1 MLDKINLKK
10 IMLKEEY
17 KQEVPPLKQK
27 MGELQQRFKQAKVP
41 VIVLFEGWG
50 ASGKGSLMSNVI
62 LTMDPRGFHVE
73 STTPPTLEERRHPY
87 LWRFWKKLPARG
99 TMGVFDRGWYQ
110 ELAFPSHALH
120 LEQKEL
126 RERLESVKIFERQL
140 HDDGY
145 LILKFFLHIGQ
156 REQKKRFDKLLSSK
170 DTAWRVSLNDLEQ
183 NRRYDEYYQIIDG
196 ILEETNTDYA
206 PWHVIGSE
214 DKYSALAEI
223 YHILVDGIGAAVE
236 ASREGKRSAP
246 KKAVPIVVSDH
257 FKLVEEPKLSEV
269 NLTKALNEEE
279 YRELLKKEQST
290 LKKLHNK
297 IYRKKI
303 PVVIA
308 YEGWDAAGKG
318 GNIRRVAE
326 ALDPR
331 GYEVVPIAAPT
342 ADELAHQHLWR
353 FWTKLPKDGHITIF
367 DRTWYGRLMVERI
380 ECFASEEQWKRAYQ
394 EINEFEEELERW
406 GAVIIKFWLH
416 FSKEEQLKRFELRQ
430 NTPEKQWKIT
440 DEDWRNREKWDQYV
454 TAVDE
459 MIAYTSTD
467 FAPWHIIESE
477 DKKFARIKA
486 LRTIINSIEGKL

>member
-1 MLDKINLKK
+1 M
-10 IMLKEEY
+10 
-17 KQEVPPLKQK
+17 K
-27 MGELQQRFKQAKVP
+27 MK
-41 VIVLFEGWG
+41 
-50 ASGKGSLMSNVI
+50 
-62 LTMDPRGFHVE
+62 
-73 STTPPTLEERRHPY
+73 
-87 LWRFWKKLPARG
+87 
-99 TMGVFDRGWYQ
+99 
-110 ELAFPSHALH
+110 
-120 LEQKEL
+120 
-126 RERLESVKIFERQL
+126 
-140 HDDGY
+140 
-145 LILKFFLHIGQ
+145 
-156 REQKKRFDKLLSSK
+156 
-170 DTAWRVSLNDLEQ
+170 
-183 NRRYDEYYQIIDG
+183 
-196 ILEETNTDYA
+196 
-206 PWHVIGSE
+206 
-214 DKYSALAEI
+214 
-223 YHILVDGIGAAVE
+223 

-257 FKLVEEPKLSEV
+257 FKLVKEPKLSEV

-380 ECFASEEQWKRAYQ
+380 EGFASEEQWKRAYQ

>member
-87 LWRFWKKLPARG
+87 LWRFLEKAACPGHHGRIRPGLVSGAGLPVPR
-99 TMGVFDRGWYQ
+99 
-110 ELAFPSHALH
+110 PSFGA
-120 LEQKEL
+120 KEL

-223 YHILVDGIGAAVE
+223 LPY
-236 ASREGKRSAP
+236 
-246 KKAVPIVVSDH
+246 
-257 FKLVEEPKLSEV
+257 LS
-269 NLTKALNEEE
+269 
-279 YRELLKKEQST
+279 
-290 LKKLHNK
+290 
-297 IYRKKI
+297 
-303 PVVIA
+303 
-308 YEGWDAAGKG
+308 G
-318 GNIRRVAE
+318 
-326 ALDPR
+326 
-331 GYEVVPIAAPT
+331 
-342 ADELAHQHLWR
+342 
-353 FWTKLPKDGHITIF
+353 
-367 DRTWYGRLMVERI
+367 
-380 ECFASEEQWKRAYQ
+380 
-394 EINEFEEELERW
+394 
-406 GAVIIKFWLH
+406 
-416 FSKEEQLKRFELRQ
+416 
-430 NTPEKQWKIT
+430 
-440 DEDWRNREKWDQYV
+440 RNRRGGGGLPGRKEV
-454 TAVDE
+454 C
-459 MIAYTSTD
+459 
-467 FAPWHIIESE
+467 P
-477 DKKFARIKA
+477 
-486 LRTIINSIEGKL
+486 

>member
-1 MLDKINLKK
+1 M
-10 IMLKEEY
+10 
-17 KQEVPPLKQK
+17 
-27 MGELQQRFKQAKVP
+27 
-41 VIVLFEGWG
+41 
-50 ASGKGSLMSNVI
+50 
-62 LTMDPRGFHVE
+62 
-73 STTPPTLEERRHPY
+73 
-87 LWRFWKKLPARG
+87 
-99 TMGVFDRGWYQ
+99 
-110 ELAFPSHALH
+110 
-120 LEQKEL
+120 
-126 RERLESVKIFERQL
+126 ESVKIFERQL

-183 NRRYDEYYQIIDG
+183 NRRYNEYYQIIDG

-257 FKLVEEPKLSEV
+257 FKLVKEPKLSEV

-380 ECFASEEQWKRAYQ
+380 EGFASEEQWKRAYQ

>member
-1 MLDKINLKK
+1 
-10 IMLKEEY
+10 MLKEEY
-17 KQEVPPLKQK
+17 KQEVPPFKQK
-27 MGELQQRFKQAKVP
+27 NGELQQRFKQAKVP

-87 LWRFWKKLPARG
+87 LWRFWKKPPARG

-206 PWHVIGSE
+206 PWHVIGGE

-257 FKLVEEPKLSEV
+257 FKLVKEPKLSEV
-269 NLTKALNEEE
+269 NP
-279 YRELLKKEQST
+279 
-290 LKKLHNK
+290 H
-297 IYRKKI
+297 
-303 PVVIA
+303 
-308 YEGWDAAGKG
+308 
-318 GNIRRVAE
+318 
-326 ALDPR
+326 
-331 GYEVVPIAAPT
+331 
-342 ADELAHQHLWR
+342 
-353 FWTKLPKDGHITIF
+353 
-367 DRTWYGRLMVERI
+367 
-380 ECFASEEQWKRAYQ
+380 
-394 EINEFEEELERW
+394 
-406 GAVIIKFWLH
+406 
-416 FSKEEQLKRFELRQ
+416 
-430 NTPEKQWKIT
+430 
-440 DEDWRNREKWDQYV
+440 
-454 TAVDE
+454 
-459 MIAYTSTD
+459 
-467 FAPWHIIESE
+467 
-477 DKKFARIKA
+477 
-486 LRTIINSIEGKL
+486 

>member
-257 FKLVEEPKLSEV
+257 FKLVKEPKLSEV

-297 IYRKKI
+297 IYRKRSLWSS
-303 PVVIA
+303 PMRA
-308 YEGWDAAGKG
+308 GTPPERAAISAGSLRPWTQEATRWCPSRPPPPTSWPTSICG
-318 GNIRRVAE
+318 GSGLSCPRMGISPSSTAPGMGGLWWSASRASPPRSNGSGPIRRSMSSRRSWNA
-326 ALDPR
+326 
-331 GYEVVPIAAPT
+331 
-342 ADELAHQHLWR
+342 
-353 FWTKLPKDGHITIF
+353 
-367 DRTWYGRLMVERI
+367 
-380 ECFASEEQWKRAYQ
+380 
-394 EINEFEEELERW
+394 
-406 GAVIIKFWLH
+406 GA
-416 FSKEEQLKRFELRQ
+416 R
-430 NTPEKQWKIT
+430 
-440 DEDWRNREKWDQYV
+440 
-454 TAVDE
+454 
-459 MIAYTSTD
+459 
-467 FAPWHIIESE
+467 
-477 DKKFARIKA
+477 
-486 LRTIINSIEGKL
+486 